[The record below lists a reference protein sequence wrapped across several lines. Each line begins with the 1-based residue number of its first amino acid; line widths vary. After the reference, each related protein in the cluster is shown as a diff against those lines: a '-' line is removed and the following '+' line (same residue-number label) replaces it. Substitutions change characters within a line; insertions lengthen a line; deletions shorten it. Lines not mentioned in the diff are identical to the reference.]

1 MNVCEFRF
9 YLPDLV
15 HLLLDPVDEPP
26 LDDPLN
32 VLVLVLI
39 CHLDYYANEGNK
51 YFTIVRVDIF
61 ASVTFWYSRTLGQSG
76 SFLEISVG
84 LSSSFCLIKILEI
97 YYLLTMP

>member
-1 MNVCEFRF
+1 MKMCEFRF

-39 CHLDYYANEGNK
+39 CHLDYYSNEGNK
-51 YFTIVRVDIF
+51 YFTFVLCVRDVLVLKNSWAVWEFFRDLCWF
-61 ASVTFWYSRTLGQSG
+61 DVK
-76 SFLEISVG
+76 
-84 LSSSFCLIKILEI
+84 FC
-97 YYLLTMP
+97 